1 MTTTA
6 AERVSELADAEL
18 FTSTA
23 LHDFVIRVRDLCRDI
38 AYILQFQADTLQAS
52 LATLPV
58 VGSKYG
64 PMASRVR
71 ARSVAWC
78 LRSAAEA
85 IQHSGKLTVNDT
97 ALSAQNVWYICW
109 NSSILSRPI
118 SLAVSTIYAW

>member
-1 MTTTA
+1 VTTA

-23 LHDFVIRVRDLCRDI
+23 LHDFVIKVRDLCRDV

-58 VGSKYG
+58 VNGRYG
-64 PMASRVR
+64 AMSSR
-71 ARSVAWC
+71 ARARVVAWS

-85 IQHSGKLTVNDT
+85 VQHAGKLTVKAW
-97 ALSAQNVWYICW
+97 ALFQKYYVSEQNKQTPAKKSFQV
-109 NSSILSRPI
+109 N
-118 SLAVSTIYAW
+118 A

>member
-1 MTTTA
+1 MTTA

-23 LHDFVIRVRDLCRDI
+23 LHDFVIKVRDLCRDV

-64 PMASRVR
+64 SMASRTR
-71 ARSVAWC
+71 ARAVAWC
-78 LRSAAEA
+78 LRAAAEA
-85 IQHSGKLTVNDT
+85 IQHAGKLTVKAWALFQKYYVHEQQRQNT
-97 ALSAQNVWYICW
+97 AKKPFQVNA
-109 NSSILSRPI
+109 
-118 SLAVSTIYAW
+118 

>member
-1 MTTTA
+1 MTTA

-23 LHDFVIRVRDLCRDI
+23 LHDFVIKVRDLCRDV

-64 PMASRVR
+64 SLASRVR

-78 LRSAAEA
+78 MRSAAEA
-85 IQHSGKLTVNDT
+85 IQHAGKLTVK
-97 ALSAQNVWYICW
+97 AWSLFQKYYVAEQQKPAAGKKQFQV
-109 NSSILSRPI
+109 NS
-118 SLAVSTIYAW
+118 